1 MASGQ
6 AAMVEQPDASK
17 SVVGDGEPAVPIY
30 REAVRASGT
39 TGEVQVDPDL
49 SDGPVRPER
58 DTVHGVGPRDGDVE
72 RILGWTKRET
82 IRTGNAL
89 SQQFKTAGRMPA
101 EDTADGAPQIR
112 LPLVGEVYRAILT
125 YDNIAEAQERLV
137 PEAGYE
143 RRQLQ
148 VSAKSQQTAFVIG
161 DKERAVGTSR
171 HAVRSSA
178 IVEVKLHPAMTVD
191 PQDPAVREVRDV
203 EGAVGTETRPL
214 KK

>member
-1 MASGQ
+1 
-6 AAMVEQPDASK
+6 MVEQPDASK

-39 TGEVQVDPDL
+39 TGEVQVDSDL